1 MTEIAVTDT
10 HALIWYAQS
19 ERRRLGS
26 LARRIFDAVD
36 DRKAVV
42 YVPTLA
48 LAEIGE
54 AIRKGNVQLAQPFSV
69 WAQKL
74 LSTKHF
80 IPVDVTWDV
89 VRRAEELYSIPERGD
104 RLIAATAAHLGFP
117 LITRDP
123 EIARAAGVEVIW

>member
-1 MTEIAVTDT
+1 MIEIAVTDA

-26 LARRIFDAVD
+26 LARRIFEAAD

-42 YVPTLA
+42 YVPA
-48 LAEIGE
+48 LVLVEIGE
-54 AIRKGNVQLAQPFSV
+54 SIQKGNIRLAQPFSA
-69 WAQKL
+69 WAHKL
-74 LSTKHF
+74 LASKHF
-80 IPVDVTWDV
+80 VPVDLSWDV

-104 RLIAATAAHLGFP
+104 RLIAATAAHLGLP

-123 EIARAAGVEVIW
+123 EIARAAGVEVVW